1 MHRDAFRYLQESQNE
16 LLESMEKMRNGVK
29 LDCENKLKTL
39 EEVRAQMRDVKEPS
53 FAPQIY
59 AELIE
64 SLRICESVELS
75 IESENKVGMDL
86 ADNSCAVIRCKTHA
100 P

>member
-1 MHRDAFRYLQESQNE
+1 
-16 LLESMEKMRNGVK
+16 MEKMRNGVK

-64 SLRICESVELS
+64 SLRICVRLFFVD
-75 IESENKVGMDL
+75 ILLDL
-86 ADNSCAVIRCKTHA
+86 IH
-100 P
+100 